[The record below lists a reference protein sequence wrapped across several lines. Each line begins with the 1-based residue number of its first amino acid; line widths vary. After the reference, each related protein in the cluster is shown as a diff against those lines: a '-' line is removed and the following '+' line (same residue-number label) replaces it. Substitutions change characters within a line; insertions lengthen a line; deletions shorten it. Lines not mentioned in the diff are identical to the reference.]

1 MATGRL
7 GTADIAGVTYTD
19 LYTVPADTF
28 AVASLSMVNR
38 TASAIQVRVAIT
50 ATAGPSAPNNEEFIE
65 YGTTIAANGVLE
77 RTGLVLDAG
86 KKISVYASAVGIS
99 AVAMGIETA
108 TV

>member
-7 GTADIAGVTYTD
+7 GAVAVPSTAYTE
-19 LYTVPADTF
+19 LYACPADTF
-28 AVASLSMVNR
+28 AVVSVSLANR
-38 TASAIQVRVAIT
+38 TAGPLQVRIAVT
-50 ATAGPSAPNNEEFIE
+50 TNSASPDNAEFIE

-77 RTGLVLDAG
+77 RTGLVVAATQS
-86 KKISVYASAVGIS
+86 ISVYASNVGIS

>member
-7 GTADIAGVTYTD
+7 GAVDLGALTYTD

-28 AVASLSMVNR
+28 AVASISLANR
-38 TASAIQVRVAIT
+38 TSSAIQIRVAIT
-50 ATAGPSAPNNEEFIE
+50 TTAGPGAPANSEFIE

-77 RTGLVLDAG
+77 RTGLVLDTG
-86 KKISVYASAVGIS
+86 KIISIYAATVGIS

>member
-7 GTADIAGVTYTD
+7 GAVDLGALAYTD

-28 AVASLSMVNR
+28 SVASISLANR
-38 TASAIQVRVAIT
+38 TSSAIQIRVAIT
-50 ATAGPSAPNNEEFIE
+50 TTAGPGAPANSEFIE
-65 YGTTIAANGVLE
+65 YGTSIAGNGVLE
-77 RTGLVLDAG
+77 RTGLVLDTG
-86 KKISVYASAVGIS
+86 KIISIYASSVGIS

>member
-7 GTADIAGVTYTD
+7 GTADITGVTYTD

-50 ATAGPSAPNNEEFIE
+50 TVTGGSAPNNEDFIE

-77 RTGLVLDAG
+77 RTGLVIDAG
-86 KKISVYASAVGIS
+86 KKISVYASQNGIS
-99 AVAMGIETA
+99 ALAMGIETA